1 MSIGINFKRD
11 GTPSTVSDHSDC
23 EGSAALPILG
33 QLTTTG
39 LAALQSALVARF
51 GEDWLSTS
59 IPSNYTVA
67 GWNTTSS

>member
-1 MSIGINFKRD
+1 VSIGINFKRD
-11 GTPSTVSDHSDC
+11 ASATSLEHNDC
-23 EGSAALPILG
+23 EGSAAIPIFG

-39 LAALQSALVARF
+39 YSALQSALVAKL

-59 IPSNYTVA
+59 VPSNYTVA